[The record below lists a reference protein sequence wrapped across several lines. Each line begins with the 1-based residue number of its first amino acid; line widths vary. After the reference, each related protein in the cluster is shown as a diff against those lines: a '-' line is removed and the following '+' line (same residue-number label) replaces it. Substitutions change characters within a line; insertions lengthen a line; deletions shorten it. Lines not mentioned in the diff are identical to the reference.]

1 MTLKKII
8 ICTLFTSLI
17 FTRVSFA
24 GTIVGAN
31 DTTLTIQGQIES
43 VLENSKHGL
52 SVRFEGLETYIHI
65 DSNTTIRKVE
75 N

>member
-1 MTLKKII
+1 MDNAILTKN
-8 ICTLFTSLI
+8 T
-17 FTRVSFA
+17 
-24 GTIVGAN
+24 N
-31 DTTLTIQGQIES
+31 DTVLTIQGQIES

-65 DSNTTIRKVE
+65 DSKTTIRKVE